1 MSSVLDIAKSI
12 NKAWKNEV
20 LTSGDVIPECKR
32 FSMGTMSADYALYGG
47 LPEGKLVVYAG
58 ESGSCKSLLAC
69 LAMAQYQKEHPE
81 KTCIYVDAEE
91 TLVGQIEWFV
101 KMTGLDLD
109 PAKFMRYDCS
119 GKSAE
124 EIFSDIIKLQEA
136 DNIGMIIIDSAPM
149 LLSQADIDNDIT
161 KDNGQRASIAKS
173 MGKFLKFMVPAIAKA
188 GNTLLIINHTR
199 IAGTTFTGAKI
210 YSEPCGYALNFYPC
224 IKVRFAARKF
234 TKGDKL
240 DIAASQADADIDG
253 LCATFSVTKNRLGAL
268 NRNGAKIIF
277 RFETGLDTTTDLIE
291 IITKHEIAK
300 KLSSVSWQLVNPLNG
315 QPYLDAEGNELTFT
329 GKQKMIDYI
338 KEHDDFRAEYEKA
351 VSAYINHTKRDISL
365 IDEDDLKAILEAEK
379 GVEESINKAPSEEFV
394 DEPSSTKVKDVNE
407 DGNPTKVETE
417 PVVEST
423 TETTTEPATTDDG
436 DDSSDD
442 DYGFILNQ

>member
-1 MSSVLDIAKSI
+1 MSSVLDIAKAL
-12 NKAWKNEV
+12 NKAWKHDV
-20 LTSGDVIPECKR
+20 LTPGDMIPECKR

-69 LAMAQYQKEHPE
+69 LAMAPFQKQHPD

-91 TLVGQIEWFV
+91 TLVGQVSWFV

-109 PAKFMRYDCS
+109 PEKFMRYDCS

-124 EIFSDIIKLQEA
+124 EIFSDVIKLQEA

-199 IAGTTFTGAKI
+199 VAGTTFTGAKI
-210 YSEPCGYALNFYPC
+210 YTEPCGYALNFYPC
-224 IKVRFAARKF
+224 IKVRFATRKF
-234 TKGDKL
+234 TCGDNIGL
-240 DIAASQADADIDG
+240 SASQTDEKTDG
-253 LCATFSVTKNRLGAL
+253 IVATFSVTKNRLGPL

-277 RFETGLDTTTDLIE
+277 RFESGLDTLTDLIE
-291 IITKHEIAK
+291 IITKYEIAK
-300 KLSSVSWQLVNPLNG
+300 RLTSVTWQLVIPGTDTPYKDENG
-315 QPYLDAEGNELTFT
+315 RDLQFS
-329 GKQKMIDYI
+329 GKGKMVDYI
-338 KEHDDFRAEYEKA
+338 KTHPEFRAEYEKA
-351 VSAYINHTKRDISL
+351 VSAFINKTKKDISL
-365 IDEDDLKAILEAEK
+365 IDEEDLKQILEADAS
-379 GVEESINKAPSEEFV
+379 VEESFKNYKEE
-394 DEPSSTKVKDVNE
+394 DSSKNEVKD
-407 DGNPTKVETE
+407 ET
-417 PVVEST
+417 P
-423 TETTTEPATTDDG
+423 TETPVDTSTNDETTANADTSTDDG
-436 DDSSDD
+436 TAKSSTSFSEDT
-442 DYGFILNQ
+442 LNETGAVL

>member
-1 MSSVLDIAKSI
+1 MNVLEIAKQI
-12 NKAWKNEV
+12 NKNWKNEV
-20 LTSGDVIPECKR
+20 LTPGNIIPECKR
-32 FSMGTMSADYALYGG
+32 FSMGTLSADYALYGG

-69 LAMAQYQKEHPE
+69 LAMSQFQKVHPE

-91 TLVGQIEWFV
+91 TLVGQVDWFV

-109 PAKFMRYDCS
+109 PNKFMRYDCS

-136 DNIGMIIIDSAPM
+136 DNIGMIVIDSAPM
-149 LLSQADIDNDIT
+149 LLSQSDIDNDIT

-224 IKVRFAARKF
+224 IKVRFANRKF

-240 DIAASQADADIDG
+240 DLSASQTDADTDG

-277 RFETGLDTTTDLIE
+277 RYETGLDTLTDLIE
-291 IITKHEIAK
+291 IITKYEIAE
-300 KLSSVSWQLVNPLNG
+300 KLSAMSWRLVNPLTKE
-315 QPYLDAEGNELTFT
+315 PYFDKETGEELKFT

-338 KEHDDFRAEYEKA
+338 KSHDEFRANYEKV
-351 VSAYINHTKRDISL
+351 VSDYINHMGTDISL
-365 IDEDDLKAILEAEK
+365 IDEEDLKAIMEAEK
-379 GVEESINKAPSEEFV
+379 GVENTINNTKDEEEETEEKTETKSEETPT
-394 DEPSSTKVKDVNE
+394 ESSE
-407 DGNPTKVETE
+407 E
-417 PVVEST
+417 
-423 TETTTEPATTDDG
+423 
-436 DDSSDD
+436 
-442 DYGFILNQ
+442 

>member
-1 MSSVLDIAKSI
+1 MSSVLDIAKAL
-12 NKAWKNEV
+12 NKAWKHDV
-20 LTSGDVIPECKR
+20 LTPGDMIPECKR

-69 LAMAQYQKEHPE
+69 LAMAQFQKQHPD

-91 TLVGQIEWFV
+91 TLVGQVSWFV

-109 PAKFMRYDCS
+109 PEKFMRYDCS

-124 EIFSDIIKLQEA
+124 EIFSDVIKLQEA

-199 IAGTTFTGAKI
+199 VAGTTFTGAKI
-210 YSEPCGYALNFYPC
+210 YTEPCGYALNFYPC
-224 IKVRFAARKF
+224 IKVRFATRKF
-234 TKGDKL
+234 TCGDNIGL
-240 DIAASQADADIDG
+240 SASQTDEKTDG
-253 LCATFSVTKNRLGAL
+253 IVATFSVTKNRLGPL

-277 RFETGLDTTTDLIE
+277 RFETGLDTLTDLIE
-291 IITKHEIAK
+291 IITKYEIAK
-300 KLSSVSWQLVNPLNG
+300 RLTSVTWQLVIPGTDTPYKDENG
-315 QPYLDAEGNELTFT
+315 KDLQFS
-329 GKQKMIDYI
+329 GKGKMVDYI
-338 KEHDDFRAEYEKA
+338 KTHPEFRAEYEKA
-351 VSAYINHTKRDISL
+351 VSAFINKTKKDISL
-365 IDEDDLKAILEAEK
+365 IDEEDLKQILEADAS
-379 GVEESINKAPSEEFV
+379 VEESFKNYKEEE
-394 DEPSSTKVKDVNE
+394 DSSKNEVKDE
-407 DGNPTKVETE
+407 TPTETS
-417 PVVEST
+417 VDTST
-423 TETTTEPATTDDG
+423 NDETTTNADTSTDDG
-436 DDSSDD
+436 TATSSTSFSEDT
-442 DYGFILNQ
+442 LNETGAVL